1 MKTTTKNAGIKV
13 TTGVKA
19 GAFNIPNHNR
29 GALKVKA
36 GIKAGTVIQLANHSS
51 RLLALA

>member
-1 MKTTTKNAGIKV
+1 MKTNKKNAGIKV

-19 GAFNIPNHNR
+19 GTLSHINHSRNT
-29 GALKVKA
+29 LKVKA
-36 GIKAGTVIQLANHSS
+36 GIKAGTVIQLTNHSR